1 MSRETED
8 RQPEDEMSI
17 KQMVESEMIN
27 LAVNKYREL
36 CQAAN
41 VPMSRQKAR
50 MEIRRMVK
58 EFKKEQDE
66 Q

>member
-1 MSRETED
+1 MSRETKD

-36 CQAAN
+36 CQATN